1 MVTIQKPNV
10 WRSQFTLHSIWRCLL
25 TLLVFIHYRYG
36 KIWICDKCRDIVIPS
51 PVKPES
57 CLPRVLGTLSRVLDW
72 SWSKRWQAGRGPQK
86 NDRKPICFSCCEDT
100 ENTYSTC
107 FLFKWQDD
115 WLMIHLQRFNRW
127 LKMTLVFGWWVI
139 CHLSSDKPTWSS
151 AENYLAFISRS
162 ITLKVGT
169 STWVKPRI
177 IKAQVFPGYLA
188 VGSFL
193 AKDVR
198 KQFHHMMTSL
208 AGGDSRC
215 RFRDGKGAVC
225 LIMQHQNKTVSDKS
239 CQTVYVHK
247 TEDSDEANITPI
259 SSSANPWN
267 VQWILAW
274 RYKSCRLHSQAF
286 AQSKARDPTSKCHNQ
301 PGGLATEI
309 VCQHNSNSMRTPLT
323 FIKINVDQWWSM

>member
-1 MVTIQKPNV
+1 MPPPCLGHSLPCLGLILVK
-10 WRSQFTLHSIWRCLL
+10 TLASR
-25 TLLVFIHYRYG
+25 
-36 KIWICDKCRDIVIPS
+36 
-51 PVKPES
+51 
-57 CLPRVLGTLSRVLDW
+57 PRAA
-72 SWSKRWQAGRGPQK
+72 KK

-139 CHLSSDKPTWSS
+139 WQPTWSS

-169 STWVKPRI
+169 STWVKCRS
-177 IKAQVFPGYLA
+177 IKAQVFPGCLA

-239 CQTVYVHK
+239 FQTVYVHK
-247 TEDSDEANITPI
+247 TEDSDEANMTQNGKKVTRI

-274 RYKSCRLHSQAF
+274 RYKSCRLRSQAL
-286 AQSKARDPTSKCHNQ
+286 HN
-301 PGGLATEI
+301 PKLGI
-309 VCQHNSNSMRTPLT
+309 PLP
-323 FIKINVDQWWSM
+323 NVTISLVD

>member
-1 MVTIQKPNV
+1 
-10 WRSQFTLHSIWRCLL
+10 
-25 TLLVFIHYRYG
+25 
-36 KIWICDKCRDIVIPS
+36 
-51 PVKPES
+51 
-57 CLPRVLGTLSRVLDW
+57 
-72 SWSKRWQAGRGPQK
+72 
-86 NDRKPICFSCCEDT
+86 
-100 ENTYSTC
+100 
-107 FLFKWQDD
+107 
-115 WLMIHLQRFNRW
+115 
-127 LKMTLVFGWWVI
+127 MTLVFGWWVI
-139 CHLSSDKPTWSS
+139 WQPTWSS

-169 STWVKPRI
+169 STLVKSRS
-177 IKAQVFPGYLA
+177 IKAQVFPGCLA

-208 AGGDSRC
+208 AGGDLRC

-247 TEDSDEANITPI
+247 TEDSDEANMTQNGKKVTPI

-274 RYKSCRLHSQAF
+274 RYKSCRLRSQAF

-323 FIKINVDQWWSM
+323 FIKINVDQCSKSADQSQEEEEEQHEEQRQIRMRKQNHNYPQLLSCAHEHRRLFEAQQYQGHIGSW